1 VKHEGEQDMTL
12 KKSFLTWV
20 LILIST
26 LMVLSGCASN
36 SGSSSSIKAGAGVDL
51 KAKTITLGI
60 LSPYS
65 GPVADPIGKPLA
77 RGVEVFFKSIND
89 QGGIDGFK
97 VNFVEK
103 DTQYNPQLQVE
114 QYNAIHN
121 QVLMIADSLGTPT
134 TFAIKDLATADHML
148 VSAATLSS
156 ALAREKYLILV
167 GTPYRLQVE
176 NAFDYVVNKLG
187 VQNPATGIIY
197 QNDDYGQDG
206 LTGYKEAIAA
216 YHLHDVGQA
225 SYAATDTDFTAQVS
239 QMKAAGA
246 KYVFITATPIPTA
259 KIIGTAHALGYD
271 PQWILQ
277 SPAFATGLLAVP
289 GLSPLLS
296 KAWLVSQGATWGDT
310 SVPGMK
316 QMLADVAKYAP
327 DQKPDGFFEFGYA
340 ESKVTYAIL
349 KKAADNGD
357 LTRDGLFTAFE
368 SLKNVDLGGLL
379 PNLNYGSSPNE
390 RVPSRDSVVYAIDPT
405 QPTAIKSLSGDFTGV
420 AAKQSQF

>member
-1 VKHEGEQDMTL
+1 MTL

-379 PNLNYGSSPNE
+379 PNLNYGSSPND
-390 RVPSRDSVVYAIDPT
+390 RVPSRDSMVYAIDPT